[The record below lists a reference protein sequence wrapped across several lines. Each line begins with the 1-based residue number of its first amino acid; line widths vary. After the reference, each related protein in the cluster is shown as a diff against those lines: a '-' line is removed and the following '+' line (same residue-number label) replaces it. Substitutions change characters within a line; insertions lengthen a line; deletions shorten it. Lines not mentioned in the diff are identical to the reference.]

1 MQIAINNQTDR
12 DFYRNYLTIVNFAL
26 SSSKDRQLT
35 ETEIN
40 LLAEFLLLP
49 EKFKYTRF
57 STLGK
62 SKVAKITKELFDWY
76 LSRININNKIYSMVE
91 KGFLRRDDDGVIY
104 LITPIQKGIEQA
116 FQAFKENKPY
126 SISFNFNPISNE
138 SGDSNQTE

>member
-1 MQIAINNQTDR
+1 MHIAINNQTDR

-26 SSSKDRQLT
+26 SSRKEMQLT
-35 ETEIN
+35 ETELN
-40 LLAEFLLLP
+40 LLVEFLLLP

-62 SKVAKITKELFDWY
+62 SKVAKTVKELFDWY

-116 FQAFKENKPY
+116 LKAFKEGKQY
-126 SISFNFNPISNE
+126 SISFDFSPIKESNTDE
-138 SGDSNQTE
+138 A